1 MRRLLPATAVLACF
15 GTVGAMVGYSLVAP
29 VYAEQTGNGGGD

>member
-1 MRRLLPATAVLACF
+1 MRRLLLAAVLACL